1 MTLFLTI
8 LFAIELALLFT
19 HEMDAVRCKE
29 WQLFIGLK
37 SLPEET
43 AYWAFT
49 LPHIFL
55 YAVVLIFL
63 LLKNALIFYVVDG
76 FLIFHLLL
84 HVLFQRHPNNPFT
97 SIWSKLIIL
106 FAGMISMVHLIL
118 LILMT

>member
-1 MTLFLTI
+1 MKGKKMTLFLTI

-55 YAVVLIFL
+55 YAVVLVFL
-63 LLKNALIFYVVDG
+63 LLKNA
-76 FLIFHLLL
+76 LIFHLLL